1 MSKSKYTLNK
11 DYFKQIDSPDKAY
24 WLGFLYADGSIQERK
39 GGGRLLEL
47 SLAEADAH
55 HLEKFL
61 NSIGANNPIKHRISK
76 YKDKEYPSCRV
87 FIYNTEFCNDLINLG
102 CTIRKTYTIQFPTND
117 IVPKEYMRDFIR
129 GLFDG
134 DGCIA
139 YGNNGTTLFSTF
151 TGMEHMV
158 QELSSYLVSED
169 IIHKIPLIH
178 HDKRSKAC
186 SIYIYGDNNKY
197 FLDYIYKNC
206 DLYLDRKYNKYMDF
220 YKDYQPIDKHGVHW
234 HKENKAYMVTIYIN
248 GKNIRV
254 GQFKDLDEA
263 IKARKEAEVM
273 KMKIENNLPT

>member
-24 WLGFLYADGSIQERK
+24 WLGFLYADGSIQSRGNSK
-39 GGGRLLEL
+39 LLEL
-47 SLAEADAH
+47 SLAEADLH

-61 NSIGANNPIKHRISK
+61 NSIGANNPIRHRVSK

-87 FIYNTEFCNDLINLG
+87 TICNMEFCNDLINLG

-220 YKDYQPIDKHGVHW
+220 YKDYQPIDKHGVYW

-248 GKNIRV
+248 GQHIRV

-273 KMKIENNLPT
+273 KMKMKNNLPT